1 MDCPSRDARPAS
13 QTRPF
18 WSKTAQVAPHVTRAE
33 ILLCRLGSNSGDDDL
48 FTPLMGEL
56 EIIEEH
62 GPTVVATDNH
72 LCLDLSTMPLWQQL
86 RTPEWIGFLIFFNI
100 QLLASTYFMTAVGDQ
115 LSCVVCGCGGRC
127 FDPTCMQACTPE
139 NHQRG
144 DQWLMAF
151 GVIYPLGFITTPLCG
166 YLQDRYASRLA
177 RTPSSSFTTG
187 RAARCSPLFRK
198 LPLAQKTLK
207 ALVNPLLT
215 TPSLK

>member
-1 MDCPSRDARPAS
+1 
-13 QTRPF
+13 
-18 WSKTAQVAPHVTRAE
+18 
-33 ILLCRLGSNSGDDDL
+33 
-48 FTPLMGEL
+48 MGEL

-86 RTPEWIGFLIFFNI
+86 RTPEWIGFLIFFNV

-187 RAARCSPLFRK
+187 RAARCSLLFRK
-198 LPLAQKTLK
+198 LPLAQETLK

-215 TPSLK
+215 TPSMR